1 MASTNIQR
9 VHTSAPTDNK
19 KCTISVWVKKSGLS
33 GSAYSGIYGGI
44 NAAWNAAGNVQ
55 IGFSS
60 DKAYCWFKT
69 AGGDR
74 KKQDSTRVFR
84 DTNAWYHFVYR
95 IDTTQSTA
103 SDRIRV
109 YCNNEEL
116 TSWGSTADPALN
128 EDISFTTNGYTNY
141 IGKFN
146 FTSGGVNYFSGVLS
160 HFHLCDGYSYAPTE
174 FGSTDAN
181 GVWTIN
187 TSPNVQYGNN
197 GYFILKDG
205 NSLTDQSGQSNNWSS
220 HNGTLTKTEDC
231 PSNVFATMNPLVG
244 SNLMGSTVTFDN
256 GNTRVEDPSGSASG
270 VNPYFSST
278 LGMPSK
284 GKFYCELKPNSFST
298 NSGHGIGIFRT
309 SSGNTADN
317 LSSSNYIRY
326 IYNDTSIYI
335 TKYGSSVQSGLTA
348 ISSGDIVGMALD
360 LDNGTLQYYVNG
372 VARGSQ
378 ITGVNS
384 ANDGYDYFFFANL
397 ESSSSGRYGRYYWNF
412 GNGYFATTAVTT
424 NSGNG
429 YAGADGKSIFNYQPP
444 TGYSAL
450 STKGLN
456 L

>member
-1 MASTNIQR
+1 MASTYLQR
-9 VHTSAPTDNK
+9 TES
-19 KCTISVWVKKSGLS
+19 
-33 GSAYSGIYGGI
+33 
-44 NAAWNAAGNVQ
+44 AGNRKTFTWSAWIKRSNISSSQ
-55 IGFSS
+55 MLAACSYSSS
-60 DKAYCWFKT
+60 DETYFFFNGSGKLVWQSSSASY
-69 AGGDR
+69 GDVQTNR
-74 KKQDSTRVFR
+74 LFR
-84 DTNAWYHFVYR
+84 DTNAWYHIVLAF
-95 IDTTQSTA
+95 DTTQTTA
-103 SDRIRV
+103 SNRIRFYVNGVEETSFSNASYPNQDTQV
-109 YCNNEEL
+109 YWNVGGTYYPRIGRRHAASDYFDGYMSHVAHIDGTQEL
-116 TSWGSTADPALN
+116 PTIFGETDATTGEWKIKTTITPSSGWG
-128 EDISFTTNGYTNY
+128 TNGY
-141 IGKFN
+141 
-146 FTSGGVNYFSGVLS
+146 
-160 HFHLCDGYSYAPTE
+160 H
-174 FGSTDAN
+174 
-181 GVWTIN
+181 
-187 TSPNVQYGNN
+187 
-197 GYFILKDG
+197 ILKDN
-205 NSLTDQSGQSNNWSS
+205 NSVTDQSGQGNNWTVSG
-220 HNGTLTKTEDC
+220 GTLTKTEDN
-231 PSNVFATMNPLVG
+231 PSNVFATINPLVG
-244 SNLMGSTVTFDN
+244 SNLLGSTVTFAN

-270 VNPYFSST
+270 VNPFFSST

-326 IYNDTSIYI
+326 IYNDTSLYI
-335 TKYGSSVQSGLTA
+335 TKYGSTDQSGLTA

-429 YAGADGKSIFNYQPP
+429 YAGAEGSSIFNYQPP

-456 L
+456 T